1 MRPKS
6 DAQIIETRQDP
17 STQENSDD
25 HAEIPLAV
33 SSEPEEKNFSDLIS
47 IKELSHRLG
56 ISEKAI
62 RRKMEK
68 GILLRGLHWFRP
80 PGYRTIFSWHAIE
93 ESIRCQRGL
102 YGQASAWP
110 KDASDGLHSR

>member
-56 ISEKAI
+56 
-62 RRKMEK
+62 
-68 GILLRGLHWFRP
+68 
-80 PGYRTIFSWHAIE
+80 
-93 ESIRCQRGL
+93 
-102 YGQASAWP
+102 
-110 KDASDGLHSR
+110 